1 MTADT
6 LITNLQ
12 STTLVGLKIGD
23 KTDANNTTLLLT
35 ILNMAKNKIAEDTLL
50 WRGGETIT
58 QATGTSSY
66 TLNTMPIQI
75 IDVFDKNNML
85 RPRNSTD
92 SFGYYQ
98 TSPNELTFNSITD
111 GLEIYVNYSYAPQ
124 DYIITD
130 TLVVPNT
137 LLSAIQ
143 YYMAHKAFESYK
155 SEQEIFSSAEYYK
168 KYMTAV
174 KDYRNATDTM
184 DAGSVINTES
194 KLWLRGIR

>member
-35 ILNMAKNKIAEDTLL
+35 ILNMAKDKIAEDTLL
-50 WRGGETIT
+50 WRGGETIS
-58 QATGTSSY
+58 QVTGTSTY

-75 IDVFDKNNML
+75 IDVFDEENIV
-85 RPRNSTD
+85 RTRNSND
-92 SFGYYQ
+92 AYGYYQ
-98 TSPNELTFNSITD
+98 TSPNQLTFNSVTN
-111 GLEIYVNYSYAPQ
+111 GLDIYVNYSYSPT

-130 TLVVPNT
+130 TLVIPHT
-137 LLSAIQ
+137 LLSAMQ

-155 SEQEIFSSAEYYK
+155 NEQEIFSSSEYYK
-168 KYMTAV
+168 KYSMAIR
-174 KDYRNATDTM
+174 DYRNTTDTL
-184 DAGSVINTES
+184 DAGSVISMEN
-194 KLWLRGIR
+194 KVWLRGVR